1 MQVAPL
7 ADHRGSVPSQ
17 ERVVDHAGRAVA
29 HRRGWLST
37 RHSLPIEMAMV
48 VGVYAAYEATRGFAA
63 GDADVALR
71 HAQDI
76 VSLERSLHV
85 FVEGHVQHVAQAV
98 PGLIGT
104 LSLAYLTLHL
114 TVTGAL
120 LLWLHRRRPAA
131 YPLVRTTLLLA
142 SALAVVG
149 YVVFPTAPP
158 RLSGVGIADTVSR
171 AHVNLNTGLVSSFYN
186 PFAAVPSMHVG
197 YALIVSA
204 SLARHAR
211 HLLTRLAGIAYPPF
225 VLFVIVATGNHFLA
239 DAAAGAAV
247 AAVALLGA
255 RLLATPQP
263 SGRSPGRRRCPSRRR
278 SRPPRRALFLRRS
291 SRRGGVELGPRE
303 RLSSGTS
310 TGRQAPNSPITVQ
323 HSQAPSTTDTGSL
336 WRVQPWSM
344 ASGRSW

>member
-1 MQVAPL
+1 MQVAAL

-17 ERVVDHAGRAVA
+17 ERVVDRAGRAVA
-29 HRRGWLST
+29 YRRGWLST

-48 VGVYAAYEATRGFAA
+48 IGVYAAYEATRGFAA

-71 HAQDI
+71 HAQDV

-85 FVEGHVQHVAQAV
+85 FVEGHVQHAAQAV

-104 LSLAYLTLHL
+104 LSFAYLTLHL

-131 YPLVRTTLLLA
+131 YPLVRTALLLA

-211 HLLTRLAGIAYPPF
+211 HLITRLAGIAYPPF

-263 SGRSPGRRRCPSRRR
+263 N
-278 SRPPRRALFLRRS
+278 
-291 SRRGGVELGPRE
+291 GGVPTLQPRAWTA
-303 RLSSGTS
+303 TS
-310 TGRQAPNSPITVQ
+310 NARAQAR
-323 HSQAPSTTDTGSL
+323 AAED
-336 WRVQPWSM
+336 R
-344 ASGRSW
+344 AA

>member
-1 MQVAPL
+1 VAVL
-7 ADHRGSVPSQ
+7 ADNRRIVPPQ
-17 ERVVDHAGRAVA
+17 GRAVDHGAGRAVA
-29 HRRGWLST
+29 YGRGWLST
-37 RHSLPIEMAMV
+37 RHSLPVEMAMV
-48 VGVYAAYEATRGFAA
+48 LGVYTAYEATRGLVA
-63 GDADVALR
+63 GDAHTALHHAHDV
-71 HAQDI
+71 

-85 FVEGHVQHVAQAV
+85 FVEGHVQHAAQTV

-104 LSLAYLTLHL
+104 LGFAYLTLHL

-149 YVVFPTAPP
+149 YLVFPTAPP

-171 AHVNLNTGLVSSFYN
+171 GAVDLNAGLVSSFYN

-204 SLARHAR
+204 SLARYAPHR
-211 HLLTRLAGIAYPPF
+211 ITRLAGIVYPPF

-255 RLLATPQP
+255 LLLVKPQSNPGLRQLQPPVWAATSNPHAQAAAAEH
-263 SGRSPGRRRCPSRRR
+263 
-278 SRPPRRALFLRRS
+278 RA
-291 SRRGGVELGPRE
+291 
-303 RLSSGTS
+303 
-310 TGRQAPNSPITVQ
+310 A
-323 HSQAPSTTDTGSL
+323 
-336 WRVQPWSM
+336 
-344 ASGRSW
+344 

>member
-1 MQVAPL
+1 MSDVLTDVL
-7 ADHRGSVPSQ
+7 ADHRRIIPSQ
-17 ERVVDHAGRAVA
+17 GRAVDHGAGRAVA
-29 HRRGWLST
+29 YGRGWLST
-37 RHSLPIEMAMV
+37 RHSLPTETAMV
-48 VGVYAAYEATRGFAA
+48 LGVYAAYEATRGLVV
-63 GDADVALR
+63 GDAHTALH
-71 HAQDI
+71 HAQDV

-85 FVEGHVQHVAQAV
+85 FVEGHVQHAAQAV

-104 LSLAYLTLHL
+104 LGFAYLTLHL

-120 LLWLHRRRPAA
+120 LLGLHRRRPAA

-149 YVVFPTAPP
+149 YLVFPTAPP

-171 AHVNLNTGLVSSFYN
+171 EHVNLNTGLVSSFYN

-204 SLARHAR
+204 SLARYAR
-211 HLLTRLAGIAYPPF
+211 HLLTRLAGIVYPPF

-255 RLLATPQP
+255 LLLVKPQSNPGLRQLQPPVWAAT
-263 SGRSPGRRRCPSRRR
+263 SN
-278 SRPPRRALFLRRS
+278 PPAQAAAAEHRA
-291 SRRGGVELGPRE
+291 
-303 RLSSGTS
+303 
-310 TGRQAPNSPITVQ
+310 A
-323 HSQAPSTTDTGSL
+323 
-336 WRVQPWSM
+336 
-344 ASGRSW
+344 

>member
-1 MQVAPL
+1 MSDVLTDVL
-7 ADHRGSVPSQ
+7 ADHRRSVASQ
-17 ERVVDHAGRAVA
+17 GRAADHGAGRAVA
-29 HRRGWLST
+29 YRRGWLST
-37 RHSLPIEMAMV
+37 RHSLPVEIAMV
-48 VGVYAAYEATRGFAA
+48 LGVYAAYEATRGLVA
-63 GDADVALR
+63 GDAHVALR
-71 HAQDI
+71 HAQDV

-85 FVEGHVQHVAQAV
+85 FVEGHVQRAAQAV

-104 LSLAYLTLHL
+104 LGFAYLTLHL

-120 LLWLHRRRPAA
+120 LLWLHRRRPAV

-171 AHVNLNTGLVSSFYN
+171 GNVNLNTSLVSSFYN

-204 SLARHAR
+204 SLARYAR
-211 HLLTRLAGIAYPPF
+211 HLLTRLAGLAYPPF

-247 AAVALLGA
+247 AAGALLGA
-255 RLLATPQP
+255 LLLVKPQSDPRLPQRQPRAWAAISNARAQAAATE
-263 SGRSPGRRRCPSRRR
+263 
-278 SRPPRRALFLRRS
+278 RRA
-291 SRRGGVELGPRE
+291 
-303 RLSSGTS
+303 
-310 TGRQAPNSPITVQ
+310 A
-323 HSQAPSTTDTGSL
+323 
-336 WRVQPWSM
+336 
-344 ASGRSW
+344 